1 METTNTGK
9 SIYELVRCGEFVEGY
24 AYTSEK
30 KGDFTIAISLT
41 GLTRSGVSKISHLV
55 QIEIDE
61 TKARL
66 AGTSNELLTKIY
78 KAELVD
84 LDKSLKAIERA
95 TKI

>member
-1 METTNTGK
+1 METTTGK
-9 SIYELVRCGEFVEGY
+9 TVYELVRSGEFVEGY
-24 AYTSEK
+24 TYTSEK

-41 GLTRSGVSKISHLV
+41 GLTRSGVSKISHLI

-66 AGTSNELLTKIY
+66 AGTSNEVLTRIY

-84 LDKSLKAIERA
+84 LNKSLKAIERA